1 MSPCRVLLPGD
12 RPIGTRQLTILD
24 QSQSSI
30 TCRALL
36 GSAGREVS
44 CDSAVQQFR
53 IYLAKAENLR
63 VERGRNIAFI
73 GSRIATDQERNE
85 RFINECV
92 PTINPGIS
100 NFRACALEQHSDQFK
115 QNRVMFFPFPKISKS

>member
-53 IYLAKAENLR
+53 IYLAKPRQKICGWKEDEILLSLAAELQLTKKEMKGLSMNVFQR
-63 VERGRNIAFI
+63 
-73 GSRIATDQERNE
+73 
-85 RFINECV
+85 
-92 PTINPGIS
+92 
-100 NFRACALEQHSDQFK
+100 
-115 QNRVMFFPFPKISKS
+115 